1 MCKCLYCY
9 KELGEGQKDLTSGRV
24 SSRSAISSELDG
36 SRLTRDF
43 HPRCARKFFGT
54 KDVPLLEYKH
64 EELDQLAEQVIR
76 AQTSL
81 TGVQP
86 KLSLNLSKH
95 DGCSRLT
102 IVGLW
107 GDYIFKPQTDRYE
120 QLPENED
127 LTMHLAEAAK
137 ISVVPH
143 SLIRLADGELGYITK
158 RIDRTENGE
167 KIDME
172 DMCQLTLHPT
182 EYKYKGSH
190 EQIAKT
196 ILQLTNYMQLL
207 LFCFVTGNNDMHLK
221 NFSLY
226 RPTEG
231 FQLTPAYDLL
241 NVAIA
246 NPKDKDELALTLAGK
261 KTKLRLTDFMNAAK
275 TMGLEENVVQR
286 LVAGLHKALPKWQ
299 QLIKDSFLS
308 EDQKQAYEEL
318 IVSRLDR
325 L

>member
-1 MCKCLYCY
+1 MCRCLFCY
-9 KELGEGQKDLTSGRV
+9 KELE
-24 SSRSAISSELDG
+24 DG
-36 SRLTRDF
+36 MSDF
-43 HPRCARKFFGT
+43 HPQCVKRFFGT
-54 KDVPLLEYKH
+54 KELPLLEYRH
-64 EELDQLAEQVIR
+64 TDLDQLAAQVIQ

-86 KLSLNLSKH
+86 KLSLNLNKH
-95 DGCSRLT
+95 KGSNRLT

-107 GDYIFKPQTDRYE
+107 GDYIFKPQTSAYP

-143 SLIRLADGELGYITK
+143 TLIRLADGKLGYITK
-158 RIDRTENGE
+158 RIDRTKQGE

-172 DMCQLTLHPT
+172 DMCQLTQHPT

-196 ILQLTNYMQLL
+196 IVQYCDAPKLELTNYFQLL
-207 LFCFVTGNNDMHLK
+207 LFCFITGNNDMHLK

-226 RPTEG
+226 RPKSSY
-231 FQLTPAYDLL
+231 QLVPAYDLI

-246 NPKDKDELALTLAGK
+246 NPSDKEEFALSLSGRK
-261 KTKLRLTDFMNAAK
+261 SKLKLGDFIMAAS
-275 TMGLEENVVQR
+275 TMGLEEKVVLR
-286 LVAGLHKALPKWQ
+286 LIANMQKVLPKWKW
-299 QLIKDSFLS
+299 LIHNSFL
-308 EDQKQAYEEL
+308 DNDMKLMYEEL
-318 IVSRLDR
+318 IESRLER
-325 L
+325 LGNIDL

>member
-9 KELGEGQKDLTSGRV
+9 QELEGGQKD
-24 SSRSAISSELDG
+24 
-36 SRLTRDF
+36 F
-43 HPRCARKFFGT
+43 HPHCIRKFFGT
-54 KDVPLLEYKH
+54 KDIPLLQYKH
-64 EELDQLAEQVIR
+64 EDLDRLAEQIIC

-86 KLSLNLSKH
+86 KLSLNLTKH
-95 DGCSRLT
+95 EGCSRLT

-107 GDYIFKPQTDRYE
+107 GDYIFKPQTESYG

-127 LTMHLAEAAK
+127 LTMHLAAAAK

-143 SLIRLADGELGYITK
+143 SLIRMADGKLGYIAK
-158 RIDRTENGE
+158 RIDRTQKGE

-182 EYKYKGSH
+182 EYKYKSSY

-196 ILQLTNYMQLL
+196 IVRYSSMPKLDLTNYMQLL

-226 RPTEG
+226 RPSENYR
-231 FQLTPAYDLL
+231 LTPAYDLL

-246 NPKDKDELALTLAGK
+246 NPKDKEEMALSLSGR
-261 KTKLRLTDFMNAAK
+261 KTKLRLHDFLLSAK
-275 TMGLEENVVQR
+275 TMGLDENVVLR
-286 LVAGLHKALPKWQ
+286 LVARLQKTLPQWKI
-299 QLIKDSFLS
+299 LIHHSFLS
-308 EDQKQAYEEL
+308 EEMKTAYENL
-318 IVSRLDR
+318 LVSRLSR
-325 L
+325 LQP

>member
-9 KELGEGQKDLTSGRV
+9 KELEKGQ
-24 SSRSAISSELDG
+24 
-36 SRLTRDF
+36 RDF
-43 HPRCARKFFGT
+43 HPQCARKFFGMREA
-54 KDVPLLEYKH
+54 PLLEYRH
-64 EELDQLAEQVIR
+64 EDLDQLAEQIIR

-95 DGCSRLT
+95 EGCSRLT

-107 GDYIFKPQTDRYE
+107 GDYIFKPQTDMYP

-127 LTMHLAEAAK
+127 LTMHLAEVIK
-137 ISVVPH
+137 IRVVPH
-143 SLIRLADGELGYITK
+143 SLIRLADGKLGYITK
-158 RIDRTENGE
+158 RIDRTKNGE

-190 EQIAKT
+190 EQIAKV
-196 ILQLTNYMQLL
+196 IKQHCDMPKLDLTNYMQVL

-226 RPTEG
+226 RPLNG
-231 FQLTPAYDLL
+231 YQLSPAYDLI

-246 NPKDKDELALTLAGK
+246 NPEDKEELALSLSGK
-261 KTKLRLTDFMNAAK
+261 KSNLKLNDFLRSAT
-275 TMGLEENVVQR
+275 TMGLEANVVLR
-286 LVAGLHKALPKWQ
+286 LIDNMRKAIPKWTS
-299 QLIKDSFLS
+299 LIHGSFLS
-308 EDQKQAYEEL
+308 EDMKDRYGQ
-318 IVSRLDR
+318 IIMSRINR
-325 L
+325 LQE

>member
-1 MCKCLYCY
+1 MYKCLYCY
-9 KELGEGQKDLTSGRV
+9 KELEDGQKD
-24 SSRSAISSELDG
+24 
-36 SRLTRDF
+36 F
-43 HPRCARKFFGT
+43 HPNCARKFFGT

-64 EELDQLAEQVIR
+64 EDLDQLAEQVIR

-107 GDYIFKPQTDRYE
+107 GDYIFKPQTDNYP

-127 LTMHLAEAAK
+127 LTMHLAEVAK

-143 SLIRLADGELGYITK
+143 SLIRLADGKLGYITK

-196 ILQLTNYMQLL
+196 ILQYSNTPKLDLTNYMQLL

-226 RPTEG
+226 RPSEG
-231 FQLTPAYDLL
+231 YQLTPAYDLL

-246 NPKDKDELALTLAGK
+246 NPKDKEELALTLVGK
-261 KTKLRLTDFMNAAK
+261 KAKLRLADFLNAAK

-286 LVAGLHKALPKWQ
+286 LVAGLHKVFPKWQ

-308 EDQKQAYEEL
+308 DDQKQAYEEL

>member
-9 KELGEGQKDLTSGRV
+9 QDLEEGQV
-24 SSRSAISSELDG
+24 
-36 SRLTRDF
+36 DF
-43 HPRCARKFFGT
+43 HPNCAKKIFGT
-54 KDVPLLEYKH
+54 KEAPLLEYRH
-64 EELDQLAEQVIR
+64 EDLDRLAEQIIR

-86 KLSLNLSKH
+86 KLSLNLTRH
-95 DGCSRLT
+95 DGNSRLT

-107 GDYIFKPQTDRYE
+107 DDYIFKPQTESYV

-137 ISVVPH
+137 IKVVPH
-143 SLIRLADGELGYITK
+143 SLIRLADGRLGYITK

-167 KIDME
+167 KLDME

-182 EYKYKGSH
+182 EYKYKGSY
-190 EQIAKT
+190 EQVAKAIAMYSDTPK
-196 ILQLTNYMQLL
+196 LDLANYMQQL

-226 RPTEG
+226 RPAKEYR
-231 FQLTPAYDLL
+231 LTPAYDLL

-246 NPKDKDELALTLAGK
+246 NPHDKEELALTLSGR
-261 KTKLRLTDFMNAAK
+261 KTGLRLSDFVNSAK
-275 TMGLEENVVQR
+275 IMGFEDN
-286 LVAGLHKALPKWQ
+286 LVYNLIGGFQKVLPKWQ
-299 QLIKDSFLS
+299 MLIQNSFLS
-308 EDQKQAYEEL
+308 DEMKKDYEEL
-318 IVSRLDR
+318 VMSRLYR
-325 L
+325 LHN

>member
-1 MCKCLYCY
+1 M
-9 KELGEGQKDLTSGRV
+9 
-24 SSRSAISSELDG
+24 
-36 SRLTRDF
+36 
-43 HPRCARKFFGT
+43 
-54 KDVPLLEYKH
+54 
-64 EELDQLAEQVIR
+64 
-76 AQTSL
+76 
-81 TGVQP
+81 
-86 KLSLNLSKH
+86 SLNLSKH
-95 DGCSRLT
+95 EGCSQLT

-107 GDYIFKPQTDRYE
+107 GGYIFKPQTESYT

-137 ISVVPH
+137 ICVVPH

-158 RIDRTENGE
+158 RIDRTKNGE

-172 DMCQLTLHPT
+172 DMCQLTLPPT

-196 ILQLTNYMQLL
+196 IAQYSSTPKLDLTNYMQLL

-226 RPTEG
+226 RPSEK

-246 NPKDKDELALTLAGK
+246 NSKDKEELALPLSGK
-261 KTKLRLTDFMNAAK
+261 KTKLRLDDFLKAAN
-275 TMGLEENVVQR
+275 TMGLEENVVLR
-286 LVAGLHKALPKWQ
+286 LIAGLHKALPKWQ
-299 QLIKDSFLS
+299 ALIKDSFLC
-308 EDQKQAYEEL
+308 EEMKADYSAL
-318 IVSRLDR
+318 ITSRLAR
-325 L
+325 LQR

>member
-9 KELGEGQKDLTSGRV
+9 QKLEEGQKD
-24 SSRSAISSELDG
+24 
-36 SRLTRDF
+36 F
-43 HPRCARKFFGT
+43 HPYCAHKFFGT
-54 KDVPLLEYKH
+54 REAPLLEYRH
-64 EELDQLAEQVIR
+64 EDLDRLAEQVIR

-95 DGCSRLT
+95 GGCNRLT
-102 IVGLW
+102 IVWLW
-107 GDYIFKPQTDRYE
+107 GDYIFKPQTEDYP

-137 ISVVPH
+137 INVVPH
-143 SLIRLADGELGYITK
+143 TLIRLADGRLGYITK
-158 RIDRTENGE
+158 RIDRTKNGE

-182 EYKYKGSH
+182 EYKYKGSY

-196 ILQLTNYMQLL
+196 IVQYSGTPKLDLTNYMQLL

-226 RPTEG
+226 RPSKDY
-231 FQLTPAYDLL
+231 QLTPAYDLL

-246 NPKDKDELALTLAGK
+246 NPNDKEELALPLSGR
-261 KTKLRLTDFMNAAK
+261 KTKLRLDNFLNAAK
-275 TMGLEENVVQR
+275 IMGLEENVVMR
-286 LVAGLHKALPKWQ
+286 LITGLHKAFPKWQ
-299 QLIKDSFLS
+299 TIISNSFLS
-308 EDQKQAYEEL
+308 EEIKEKYEIL
-318 IVSRLDR
+318 IVSRLER
-325 L
+325 LNK

>member
-9 KELGEGQKDLTSGRV
+9 KELGEGQKD
-24 SSRSAISSELDG
+24 
-36 SRLTRDF
+36 F
-43 HPRCARKFFGT
+43 HTGCSRKFFGT

-107 GDYIFKPQTDRYE
+107 GDYIFKPQTDSYE

-143 SLIRLADGELGYITK
+143 SLIRLADGKLGYITK
-158 RIDRTENGE
+158 RIDRTGNGE
-167 KIDME
+167 KIDIE

-190 EQIAKT
+190 EQIAKI
-196 ILQLTNYMQLL
+196 ILQYSNTPKLDLVNYMQLL

-226 RPTEG
+226 RPAEDY
-231 FQLTPAYDLL
+231 QLTPAYDLI

-246 NPKDKDELALTLAGK
+246 NPKDKEELALTLSGK
-261 KTKLRLTDFMNAAK
+261 KAKLCLADFLNAAK

-286 LVAGLHKALPKWQ
+286 LITGLHKVLPQWQ

-308 EDQKQAYEEL
+308 EDHKQAYEEL
-318 IVSRLDR
+318 IVARLNR
-325 L
+325 LKTEQVGKNATTLLER

>member
-9 KELGEGQKDLTSGRV
+9 KELEEGQK
-24 SSRSAISSELDG
+24 
-36 SRLTRDF
+36 DF
-43 HPRCARKFFGT
+43 HPRCAQKFFGI

-64 EELDQLAEQVIR
+64 EDLDRLAEQVIR

-86 KLSLNLSKH
+86 KLSLNLSRH
-95 DGCSRLT
+95 DGCSRLA

-107 GDYIFKPQTDRYE
+107 GDYIFKPQTEDYE

-143 SLIRLADGELGYITK
+143 SLIRLADGKLGYITK
-158 RIDRTENGE
+158 RIDRTKNGE

-172 DMCQLTLHPT
+172 DMCQLTQHPT

-196 ILQLTNYMQLL
+196 ISQYSNTPKLDLTNYIQLL

-226 RPTEG
+226 RPSKDYK
-231 FQLTPAYDLL
+231 LTPAYDLL

-246 NPKDKDELALTLAGK
+246 NPKDKEELALTLFGK
-261 KTKLRLTDFMNAAK
+261 KTKLRMDDFLNAAK
-275 TMGLEENVVQR
+275 AMGLEEKVVLR
-286 LVAGLHKALPKWQ
+286 LIEGLHKALPKWQ
-299 QLIKDSFLS
+299 QLIQESFLS
-308 EDQKQAYEEL
+308 EDRKKAYGEL
-318 IVSRLDR
+318 IISRLAR
-325 L
+325 LKTTGSSRI

>member
-1 MCKCLYCY
+1 M
-9 KELGEGQKDLTSGRV
+9 
-24 SSRSAISSELDG
+24 
-36 SRLTRDF
+36 RD
-43 HPRCARKFFGT
+43 A
-54 KDVPLLEYKH
+54 PLLEYRH
-64 EELDQLAEQVIR
+64 EDLDQLAEQIIR

-95 DGCSRLT
+95 EGCSRLT

-107 GDYIFKPQTDRYE
+107 GDYIFKPQTDMYP

-127 LTMHLAEAAK
+127 LTMHLAEVIK
-137 ISVVPH
+137 IRVVPH
-143 SLIRLADGELGYITK
+143 SLIRLADGKLGYITK
-158 RIDRTENGE
+158 RIDRTNKGE

-190 EQIAKT
+190 EQIAKV
-196 ILQLTNYMQLL
+196 IKQHCDMPKLDLTNYMQVL

-226 RPTEG
+226 RPSNG
-231 FQLTPAYDLL
+231 YQLSPAYDLI

-246 NPKDKDELALTLAGK
+246 NPEDKEELALSLSGK
-261 KTKLRLTDFMNAAK
+261 KSNLKLNDFLRSAS
-275 TMGLEENVVQR
+275 TMGLQENVVLR
-286 LVAGLHKALPKWQ
+286 LIDNMRKAIPKWTS
-299 QLIKDSFLS
+299 LIHGSFLS
-308 EDQKQAYEEL
+308 EDMKDRYEQ
-318 IVSRLDR
+318 IIMSRINR
-325 L
+325 LQE

>member
-1 MCKCLYCY
+1 MSKCLYCY
-9 KELGEGQKDLTSGRV
+9 QELEDGQN
-24 SSRSAISSELDG
+24 
-36 SRLTRDF
+36 DF
-43 HPRCARKFFGT
+43 HPSCAKKFFGT
-54 KDVPLLEYKH
+54 KDVPLLEYQHKD
-64 EELDQLAEQVIR
+64 LDRLAEQIIR

-107 GDYIFKPQTDRYE
+107 GDYIFKPQTENYP

-127 LTMHLAEAAK
+127 LTMHMAEVAK
-137 ISVVPH
+137 IKVVPH
-143 SLIRLADGELGYITK
+143 SLIRLADGQLGYITK
-158 RIDRTENGE
+158 RIDRTKKGE
-167 KIDME
+167 KVDME

-182 EYKYKGSH
+182 EYKYKGSY

-196 ILQLTNYMQLL
+196 IVQYSSTPKLDLTNFMQLL
-207 LFCFVTGNNDMHLK
+207 LFCFITGNNDMHLK

-226 RPTEG
+226 RPSEMY
-231 FQLTPAYDLL
+231 QLTPAYDLL

-246 NPKDKDELALTLAGK
+246 NPKDKEELALPLSGRK
-261 KTKLRLTDFMNAAK
+261 SKLNLDVFVNAAT
-275 TMGLEENVVQR
+275 TMGLEKNVVLR
-286 LVAGLHKALPKWQ
+286 LIDGLHDALPKWKM
-299 QLIKDSFLS
+299 LINNSFLS
-308 EDQKQAYEEL
+308 EELKNKYEETIL
-318 IVSRLDR
+318 SRLSR

>member
-9 KELGEGQKDLTSGRV
+9 QELEEGQKDY
-24 SSRSAISSELDG
+24 
-36 SRLTRDF
+36 
-43 HPRCARKFFGT
+43 HPNCARKFFGT
-54 KDVPLLEYKH
+54 KEVPLLEYRH
-64 EELDQLAEQVIR
+64 EDLDRLAEQVIR

-95 DGCSRLT
+95 EGCSRLT

-107 GDYIFKPQTDRYE
+107 GDYIFKPQTEDYP

-143 SLIRLADGELGYITK
+143 SLIRLSDGRLGSITK
-158 RIDRTENGE
+158 RIDRTKAGE

-182 EYKYKGSH
+182 EYKYKGSY
-190 EQIAKT
+190 EQIAKAIVQYSGT
-196 ILQLTNYMQLL
+196 PKLDIANYMQLL

-226 RPTEG
+226 RPANDDH
-231 FQLTPAYDLL
+231 LTPAYDLL
-241 NVAIA
+241 NVAIV
-246 NPKDKDELALTLAGK
+246 NPKDPEEMALPLSGRK
-261 KTKLRLTDFMNAAK
+261 SRLGLDDFLNAAK
-275 TMGLEENVVQR
+275 TMGLEDVVVLR
-286 LVAGLHKALPKWQ
+286 LVASLQKTLPKWQ
-299 QLIKDSFLS
+299 TLIHNSFL
-308 EDQKQAYEEL
+308 EKELKEKYEEL
-318 IVSRLDR
+318 VISRLSR
-325 L
+325 LQ

>member
-9 KELGEGQKDLTSGRV
+9 KELEKGQ
-24 SSRSAISSELDG
+24 
-36 SRLTRDF
+36 RDF
-43 HPRCARKFFGT
+43 HPQCARKFFGMREA
-54 KDVPLLEYKH
+54 PLLEYRH
-64 EELDQLAEQVIR
+64 EDLDQLAEQVIR

-86 KLSLNLSKH
+86 KLSLNLNKH
-95 DGCSRLT
+95 EGCSRLT

-107 GDYIFKPQTDRYE
+107 GEYIFKPQTDMYP

-127 LTMHLAEAAK
+127 LTMHLAEVIK
-137 ISVVPH
+137 IRVVPH
-143 SLIRLADGELGYITK
+143 SLIRLADGKLGYITK
-158 RIDRTENGE
+158 RIDRTKNGE

-190 EQIAKT
+190 EQIAKV
-196 ILQLTNYMQLL
+196 IKQHCDMPKLDLTNYMQVL

-226 RPTEG
+226 RPLNG
-231 FQLTPAYDLL
+231 YQLSPAYDLI

-246 NPKDKDELALTLAGK
+246 NPEDKEELALSLSGK
-261 KTKLRLTDFMNAAK
+261 KSNLKLNDFLRSAT
-275 TMGLEENVVQR
+275 TMGLEANVVMR
-286 LVAGLHKALPKWQ
+286 LIDNMRKAIPKWTS
-299 QLIKDSFLS
+299 LIHGSFLS
-308 EDQKQAYEEL
+308 EDMKDRYGQ
-318 IVSRLDR
+318 IIMSRINR
-325 L
+325 LQE